1 MGWNG
6 QNRATELRSSD
17 AAHEPMG
24 TPAESSPE
32 ASLAVTPTE
41 RRWVEDVDFASSSED
56 LTVAVEHDGPDRPDG
71 PDLPQAARRRWR
83 VTQMRTVW
91 AQANSSRLTLTENG
105 VRIASAT
112 RYLLS
117 GVLNGQPIRICAIGD
132 LTCRPETTPAAMS
145 QLFEDIEADACTR
158 HGASVILLFCNDLHR
173 WHNEGRYQEIT
184 PLEIRLAFQPTRRPG
199 APMLS
204 IRSGEDRDLPA
215 MIAMDE
221 TRAAPFLFHLN
232 RGVDFVKH
240 GIVRERLLA
249 GLGPAGKQE
258 LQFFVTEEGTVATAF
273 VVLRVRA
280 GIWTILQCGDRDPTG
295 ARVGAILQ
303 ALIARDPSQPPPIVH
318 GWLPPGFT
326 PPQAIR
332 VSATPSSQMLWARVL
347 SDQLPESTL
356 RAESSLY
363 WLSDRF

>member
-1 MGWNG
+1 MGWKAPD
-6 QNRATELRSSD
+6 RTTEFGSSGAD
-17 AAHEPMG
+17 
-24 TPAESSPE
+24 
-32 ASLAVTPTE
+32 PTG

-56 LTVAVEHDGPDRPDG
+56 LTVAVEHDGADRPDG
-71 PDLPQAARRRWR
+71 PDLAQAARLRWR
-83 VTQMRTVW
+83 ATQMRTVW

-117 GVLNGQPIRICAIGD
+117 GVLNGQPIRICAVGD
-132 LTCRPETTPAAMS
+132 LTCRPETTPASMS
-145 QLFEDIEADACTR
+145 QLFEDIEADACAR
-158 HGASVILLFCNDLHR
+158 HGASFMLLFCNDLHR
-173 WHNEGRYQEIT
+173 WHNEGRYQDIT
-184 PLEIRLAFQPTRRPG
+184 PLDIHLAFQPTRRPG

-204 IRSGEDRDLPA
+204 ISSGEDRDLTA
-215 MIAMDE
+215 IAALGD
-221 TRAAPFLFHLN
+221 TRAAAFRFHLS

-273 VVLRVRA
+273 VVLRARA
-280 GIWTILQCGDRDPTG
+280 GTWTILECGDRDPSG

-303 ALIARDPSQPPPIVH
+303 ALIARDPSQSPPIVH

-332 VSATPSSQMLWARVL
+332 VAATPSSQRLWAHVL
-347 SDQLPESTL
+347 SDQPPESTL
-356 RAESSLY
+356 SAENSLY